1 MKEIKAPEPNHKT
14 CIEIE
19 DEELYLLMNDH
30 DEKVT
35 LLATKF
41 VEMIFSTP
49 AVKKMLDIKGLQL
62 RHKYIQDTAKKLAR
76 EFSCSPNF
84 VMNYFDDVR
93 N

>member
-1 MKEIKAPEPNHKT
+1 MQEIIESEPNQKT

-30 DEKVT
+30 DEKVNF
-35 LLATKF
+35 LAKKF

-62 RHKYIQDTAKKLAR
+62 RQNYIQETAQTLAR

-93 N
+93 I